1 MNETTKKI
9 LAGIISACLIIC
21 VWWIIRGGGT
31 GAPAAGDDVMGRV
44 DAVEDSLDS
53 TDRGLES
60 AGSQIE
66 AAAEELDR
74 ADTGLAGA
82 AGAVEQLQG
91 AAAENQRIVD
101 ECTDIVERCQERA
114 GAVESLLADIETRNR
129 SNGENGGKD
138 EKAA

>member
-31 GAPAAGDDVMGRV
+31 GAPAAGDDVMGRMES
-44 DAVEDSLDS
+44 VEDSLDS
-53 TDRGLES
+53 TDAGLES

-66 AAAEELDR
+66 SAAEELDR
-74 ADTGLAGA
+74 AGADLDGATGT
-82 AGAVEQLQG
+82 VEQLQG

-101 ECTDIVERCQERA
+101 ECTDIVKRCQERA
-114 GAVESLLADIETRNR
+114 GTVESLLAGIEERNR